1 MPLPYEKTSQGLEI
15 PAYYGGEEDARVM
28 ARNLRKI
35 DKLIAGA
42 QVGGGVSHTLT
53 SEQILA
59 KTLKWKGLTRT
70 WDKPVRKWRIDATL
84 VRQSGRS
91 NVLQQ
96 KYITGSGV
104 TYTPALNAAGQAVM
118 RFANGSGAQAIVR
131 HKLADLSQK
140 HGCDWRIQVANI
152 TGTNATVG
160 LEISYGSMSA
170 ADTITGLRI
179 VIEVNPTAGT
189 ITARQLNNTTTAQT
203 WNVVTA
209 GLNATAFEL
218 GVIKCFS
225 SYAIVINGV
234 FVGGIGVGYNITEPN
249 SDDRAM
255 VASLYTDLPAGGSVD
270 VLTISEN
277 ASPGVGIADI
287 RPVTRR
293 SDGALVTD
301 ASGHV
306 YLTTSNR
313 LVTVGVK
320 GDGGSSGD
328 SFRSCTGV
336 WRYHPDRGLGSLEM
350 VGQIFAW
357 RNLAG
362 QDQDRPYHASQL
374 MMDDIEGGWI
384 WGAVSHADPLAGN
397 FRFYLGRTQKDP
409 RFGVNRVAVAVQP
422 LPPDTSP
429 GSAED
434 YAFAWDASIGRWRWA
449 VCCNYDGRKHAMW
462 TTRTLD
468 GADPADFVKV
478 NIVSTGQTWYKLAD
492 GWVCAVGE
500 STSTGTYKLYR
511 PDGTQVGGV
520 SGAVNLPAVTP
531 MSGAWPCLIPRNDG
545 VRDRIVFLAFDE
557 AVDVS
562 RTLSGLTVAQVDA
575 AAGADNGKF
584 GYGNVI
590 DFEG

>member
-1 MPLPYEKTSQGLEI
+1 MSLRN
-15 PAYYGGEEDARVM
+15 ARV
-28 ARNLRKI
+28 RKI
-35 DKLIAGA
+35 VQAAGIGGAGGATASAIA
-42 QVGGGVSHTLT
+42 HTLT
-53 SEQILA
+53 ASQILA
-59 KTLKWKGLTRT
+59 KTLKWKGMTRP
-70 WDKPVRKWRIDATL
+70 WSWPLRKWQIDATL
-84 VRQSGRS
+84 VRQANRS

-96 KYITGSGV
+96 QYITGSGV
-104 TYTPALNAAGQAVM
+104 TYTPALNATGQAVM

-189 ITARQLNNTTTAQT
+189 ITARQLNNTTAAQT
-203 WNVVTA
+203 WNVVTG
-209 GLNATAFEL
+209 GLTATAFEL

-234 FVGGIGVGYNITEPN
+234 FVGGIGVGYGITEPN
-249 SDDRAM
+249 SDARAM

-293 SDGALVTD
+293 SDGALVSD

-313 LVTVGVK
+313 LVTVGSK
-320 GDGGSSGD
+320 GDGSSSGD
-328 SFRSCTGV
+328 SFKSCTGV

-362 QDQDRPYHASQL
+362 ADQDRPYHASQL
-374 MMDDIEGGWI
+374 MLDDIEGGWI
-384 WGAVSHADPLAGN
+384 WGAVSHADPR
-397 FRFYLGRTQKDP
+397 FRFWCGRTAKDP
-409 RFGVNRVAVAVQP
+409 RFGINRVAVSP
-422 LPPDTSP
+422 NPIPPDMLSTQD
-429 GSAED
+429 AED
-434 YAFAWDASIGRWRWA
+434 YAFAWDSSINRWRWA
-449 VCCNYDGRKHAMW
+449 MCCNYDGRKHAMW
-462 TTRTLD
+462 TTGTFD
-468 GADPADFVKV
+468 GTDFADFVKV
-478 NIVSTGQTWYKLAD
+478 NIVSTGQTWHKLAD

-575 AAGADNGKF
+575 VAGADNAKF
-584 GYGNVI
+584 GYGNLI
-590 DFEG
+590 EFEG